1 MSKIQ
6 VFDYSA
12 KNFPLDSHQSCSICL
27 LELLSDKCT
36 IWVSKAQF
44 LSHLGPQS
52 KSKFLSLITFSKRF
66 HWFHFSMA
74 SHAHCKYFKMC
85 GEYGP
90 QRLFGP
96 RNFGIFSGLW
106 SFSQNCFTGFVSVFG
121 NRPIGAIFRGMLN
134 IGLRGPISGSFWAPK
149 QMIIQV
155 FSHFLKYFLL
165 VSHHSCFT
173 CVLGYIIMRCPTGSI
188 FGPSV
193 KVVAG
198 LVRPSGLMFTIFIL
212 ILP

>member
-134 IGLRGPISGSFWAPK
+134 IGLRGMADRALLAWYPRHLPAPIIVCAQSSREITTQYIRTNQP
-149 QMIIQV
+149 QCRIYTL
-155 FSHFLKYFLL
+155 LKR
-165 VSHHSCFT
+165 VSVHIS
-173 CVLGYIIMRCPTGSI
+173 
-188 FGPSV
+188 
-193 KVVAG
+193 
-198 LVRPSGLMFTIFIL
+198 
-212 ILP
+212 LPCLTKHYT